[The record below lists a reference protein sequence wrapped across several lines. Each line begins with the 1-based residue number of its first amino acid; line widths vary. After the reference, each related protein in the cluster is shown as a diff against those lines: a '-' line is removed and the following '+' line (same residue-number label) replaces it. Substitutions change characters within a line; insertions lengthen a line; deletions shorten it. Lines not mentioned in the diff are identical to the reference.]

1 MIFSTHNE
9 NLLQALNLFDRS
21 HAILITGSPGHG
33 TGLFARAL
41 AKAKLCENRTHV
53 AACEQC
59 QSCHWFDLGHHPD
72 FRALSLDSP
81 ETSEEGEDTDS
92 ATETDAKS
100 AKKVKAKTQIGID
113 EIRALA
119 AFANVS
125 GHRGGFRVVLID
137 PIEAVNVLASN
148 SLLKTLEE
156 PTVNLLF
163 ILVARSSRQV
173 LATIRSRC
181 QQLALPPVPASVALA
196 WLKHSLSI
204 DDDQAKAVLNLAS
217 GAPEHAAAL
226 VDPQL
231 STAYRMLVEVLAR
244 LPDTSAVDSATA
256 LQAADPTTLS
266 STVQRWLEDLGRV
279 SVGSE
284 PRFFIERSERL
295 KSLSKRTDLARITR
309 VAQRIDQQRSLS
321 SHPLNARLFCEQTL
335 AWYCEAFSS

>member
-1 MIFSTHNE
+1 MIFSTHHE
-9 NLLQALNLFDRS
+9 NLLQALNLFERS

-33 TGLFARAL
+33 TGLFGRAL
-41 AKAKLCENRTHV
+41 AKAKLCENRTQV
-53 AACEQC
+53 AACDQC

-72 FRALSLDSP
+72 FRALTLDSP
-81 ETSEEGEDTDS
+81 EPGEEGEDPES
-92 ATETDAKS
+92 NAETDTKS
-100 AKKVKAKTQIGID
+100 AKKVKAKTQVGID
-113 EIRALA
+113 EIRGLA
-119 AFANVS
+119 SFASVS
-125 GHRGGFRVVLID
+125 GHRGGFRVVMID

-156 PTVNLLF
+156 PTANLLF
-163 ILVARSSRQV
+163 ILVTRSSRQV

-181 QQLALPPVPASVALA
+181 QQLALPPVPGIIALA
-196 WLKHSLSI
+196 WLKQVFSI
-204 DDDQAKAVLNLAS
+204 DDAQAKTLLDLAS

-226 VDPQL
+226 VDPEL
-231 STAYRMLVEVLAR
+231 TTAYRLLVEVLAR

-256 LQAADPTTLS
+256 LQATDPSTLS

-284 PRFFIERSERL
+284 PRFFMERGERL
-295 KSLSKRTDLARITR
+295 KSLSKRTDLARICR

-321 SHPLNARLFCEQTL
+321 SHPLNPRLFCEQTL